1 MSAMGHKPTSIT
13 RLQMVRST
21 SKSGRRCSG
30 NGGRDA
36 PWPIDFVA
44 ADAFYSVAINLEQ
57 RGHAM
62 RKITGTLLAL
72 ALVVS
77 TSASDAQEVHIA
89 HCLKGCPTGTLATND
104 LVVRE
109 ILALSSNDHTKFAD
123 WVAYR
128 VTRETIGSSDSLNR
142 TWKPDPLLDA
152 NETLEKQD
160 YTGANA
166 AHDYDR
172 GHQAPLASFS
182 GTVFWRT
189 TNLLSNITPQKADLN
204 QGAWK
209 ELESRVRH
217 AAYHRGGLHV
227 VTGPLYSA
235 TASMPALPQADE
247 PHIVPAGYWKA
258 VASDS
263 GQVTAFIFSQ
273 NTPRNANPCD
283 HRVTLAEVES
293 QSGLDLFPLASN
305 WPTGNLDA
313 ALGC

>member
-1 MSAMGHKPTSIT
+1 MKRFI
-13 RLQMVRST
+13 
-21 SKSGRRCSG
+21 
-30 NGGRDA
+30 
-36 PWPIDFVA
+36 
-44 ADAFYSVAINLEQ
+44 
-57 RGHAM
+57 
-62 RKITGTLLAL
+62 GTLLAL

-77 TSASDAQEVHIA
+77 ASVAYAQETHIA
-89 HCLKGCPTGTLATND
+89 HCLKGCPTGAPATND
-104 LVVRE
+104 LIVRE
-109 ILALSSNDHTKFAD
+109 ILALSSNGQTKFAD

-128 VTRETIGSSDSLNR
+128 VTRETIGSSESLNR

-189 TNLLSNITPQKADLN
+189 TNFLSNITPQKADLN

-217 AAYHRGGLHV
+217 ATHHSGELYV

-235 TASMPALPQADE
+235 AASMPALPQADE
-247 PHIVPAGYWKA
+247 THTVPTGYWK
-258 VASDS
+258 VIASE
-263 GQVTAFIFSQ
+263 GGRMTAFIFSQ
-273 NTPRNANPCD
+273 NTPRNANHCD
-283 HRVTLAEVES
+283 HRVTLSEVES
-293 QSGLDLFPLASN
+293 QSGLNLYPLESN
-305 WPTGNLDA
+305 WPTGDLDG